1 MIDPGVDDPDDL
13 RYDLEEDGRL
23 VRRELARAC
32 WRAGGWATL
41 AIRYAE
47 LDPASDDWRAPR
59 AVLLRLRKL
68 RGRWRVHAS
77 VPLPGPV
84 AHSLAAS
91 LSAWFP
97 SEPDDDEPERDDDA
111 P

>member
-47 LDPASDDWRAPR
+47 LDPASDEWRAPR

-68 RGRWRVHAS
+68 RGRWRVSA
-77 VPLPGPV
+77 PGPGGPG
-84 AHSLAAS
+84 AAGVGT
-91 LSAWFP
+91 SACANHLFRECW
-97 SEPDDDEPERDDDA
+97 SRSA
-111 P
+111 